1 MARSSPR
8 PSMACSF
15 CAPQL
20 QDDDA
25 MVAQELDQLVST
37 VLERSTKAM
46 VATKFLG
53 FVRQHPVHG
62 PGTSAPAV
70 AIFRNIC
77 RRQDPERIGV
87 VPTSQLISSF
97 RPCSELP
104 GISWRLQMQNLAHFA
119 MLTWPGPPPTPTP
132 TPCPLKQH
140 EADHGGSNHLTNS
153 LRSHDPRMVSGI

>member
-1 MARSSPR
+1 MARSRPR
-8 PSMACSF
+8 PSMACAF

-53 FVRQHPVHG
+53 FVRQHPVHC
-62 PGTSAPAV
+62 PGRTSAPAF

-77 RRQDPERIGV
+77 RGQDPERIGV
-87 VPTSQLISSF
+87 VPTRERPRGAQLLQ
-97 RPCSELP
+97 RP
-104 GISWRLQMQNLAHFA
+104 
-119 MLTWPGPPPTPTP
+119 
-132 TPCPLKQH
+132 
-140 EADHGGSNHLTNS
+140 S
-153 LRSHDPRMVSGI
+153 LLRFL